1 MRPSDSPDPEP
12 PPEGTTASPA
22 PSTPLLT
29 PANLADV
36 ASALAYALR
45 FDERG
50 RPRRGGALWEM
61 AAALLA
67 EQLTAQLERAN
78 FVVMR
83 KAPRPP
89 HGAG

>member
-1 MRPSDSPDPEP
+1 M
-12 PPEGTTASPA
+12 TASPA
-22 PSTPLLT
+22 PPTSLLT
-29 PANLADV
+29 PADPKDV

-50 RPRRGGALWEM
+50 RPRQGSVWEV

-67 EQLTAQLERAN
+67 GQLTAQLERAN
-78 FVVMR
+78 FVAIR